1 MKKTVSILLICLLL
15 IMVPLRGYAATA
27 PVVFGIGEEVI
38 LPFIMALLGVQSVSD
53 VDSYEDL
60 VSYNTN
66 IYDSL
71 IESLGGLAYSETVQE
86 WVMMAIQGLIQTD
99 SLVWE
104 KLKELAIG
112 QYTESAAGTVTNE
125 NVELDVPSFPFVNS
139 SSVKVY
145 SSNGDRVR
153 ASYDNIDACVVYA
166 AANNAYASFNVLAAS
181 YEPQSGF
188 TSFTNNGLTVYCRL
202 SGHTGNI
209 GPVYCVPDS
218 AFFVGTDYYSGITN
232 GNYYKYAWSM
242 LYDSTSAASNIASYS
257 DAFSNVLTS
266 EDKESIVDGSNV
278 IQLYNPSTLQNG
290 LEIIPGGDPEE
301 DPNLK
306 KIPFAITADWWNFL
320 QQFGSGDNSNQYV
333 NAYNALNGIHGG
345 TVGHISDAYDSLGIA
360 SVAATAANALEG
372 ILDLTKEN
380 IYPNQLTVEDTIND
394 AIPIIL
400 DPEVPDENITNESPQ
415 GLYKLPDLRDYFPFC
430 IPFDLIDFFSC
441 FVAEPETPQFVIAA
455 STGFTTVQQEVDLE
469 FWDGI
474 ASMVRTFEL
483 AIFVLGLI
491 LITRNLIRG

>member
-1 MKKTVSILLICLLL
+1 MKKVVSVLLICLLL
-15 IMVPLRGYAATA
+15 TMVPLRGYASTA

-38 LPFIMALLGVQSVSD
+38 LPFIMALLGVQAVSN

-71 IESLGGLAYSETVQE
+71 IESLGGLAYSETVKD

-99 SLVWE
+99 SVVWQ
-104 KLKELAIG
+104 KLKELALG
-112 QYTESAAGTVTNE
+112 QYTASSGVNY
-125 NVELDVPSFPFVNS
+125 VPEYSDLSFPEFQYYDSDSAIIYVNGNIVASVYGVEKVFAYRGDANAYGNIPYQLIGAS
-139 SSVKVY
+139 STNTSLPYSYEYNDKTVYY
-145 SSNGDRVR
+145 SSITSSGSSITTSPECIHN
-153 ASYDNIDACVVYA
+153 ASLRNEINSINFSTQKA
-166 AANNAYASFNVLAAS
+166 AWLMI
-181 YEPQSGF
+181 YEGVSV
-188 TSFTNNGLTVYCRL
+188 SE
-202 SGHTGNI
+202 
-209 GPVYCVPDS
+209 
-218 AFFVGTDYYSGITN
+218 
-232 GNYYKYAWSM
+232 
-242 LYDSTSAASNIASYS
+242 NIASYS

-266 EDKESIVDGSNV
+266 EDKESLVNGSNV
-278 IQLYNPSTLQNG
+278 IQLYNPSALQNG

-345 TVGHISDAYDSLGIA
+345 TVGRISDAYDSLGIA

-372 ILDLTKEN
+372 ILDLTKKN